1 MDTKLIRI
9 LKKLLGSQIISLQ
22 CLLKGNEKE
31 TESSAD
37 YHLSIVRKK
46 KEKVKEVINSSNE
59 NIVFEQEKGA
69 EKKVERKD
77 LLVSKKALVWDPRVQ
92 HGLLTASQLFN
103 INQWLLSVENDE
115 IDGFKE
121 RDAGGVVK
129 QDEVVVEQDE
139 VVVDAFDKMLDS
151 FQDFGCST
159 KGRRLTTLV

>member
-46 KEKVKEVINSSNE
+46 EEKVKEVINSSNE
-59 NIVFEQEKGA
+59 NIVFEQEKGVK
-69 EKKVERKD
+69 KKVEGKD

-103 INQWLLSVENDE
+103 INQWLLRVENQRPDK
-115 IDGFKE
+115 IDGVEE
-121 RDAGGVVK
+121 REAGQDGEDA
-129 QDEVVVEQDE
+129 
-139 VVVDAFDKMLDS
+139 VVDSFDRMLDT
-151 FQDFGCST
+151 FQDFGCSA

>member
-1 MDTKLIRI
+1 MIRI
-9 LKKLLGSQIISLQ
+9 FKKLLVSQIISLQ

-46 KEKVKEVINSSNE
+46 KEKVKEVINSSNK

-103 INQWLLSVENDE
+103 INQWLLRVENQQPDK
-115 IDGFKE
+115 IDGVEE
-121 RDAGGVVK
+121 REGG
-129 QDEVVVEQDE
+129 QDGEDD
-139 VVVDAFDKMLDS
+139 VVDSFDRMLDT
-151 FQDFGCST
+151 FQDFGCSP

>member
-46 KEKVKEVINSSNE
+46 EEKVKEVINSSND
-59 NIVFEQEKGA
+59 NFVFEHEKGV
-69 EKKVERKD
+69 KKTVKRKD
-77 LLVSKKALVWDPRVQ
+77 LLVSKKALVWDARVQ
-92 HGLLTASQLFN
+92 NGLLTASQLFN
-103 INQWLLSVENDE
+103 INQWLLRVENQRPDKT
-115 IDGFKE
+115 DGVEE
-121 RDAGGVVK
+121 REAGQDGEDAM
-129 QDEVVVEQDE
+129 
-139 VVVDAFDKMLDS
+139 VDSFDRMLDT
-151 FQDFGCST
+151 FQDFGCSA

>member
-46 KEKVKEVINSSNE
+46 EEKVKEVINSSNE
-59 NIVFEQEKGA
+59 NIVFEQEKGVK
-69 EKKVERKD
+69 KKVERKD

-103 INQWLLSVENDE
+103 INQWLLSVENQRPDK
-115 IDGFKE
+115 IDGVEE
-121 RDAGGVVK
+121 REAG
-129 QDEVVVEQDE
+129 QDGED
-139 VVVDAFDKMLDS
+139 VVVDSFDRMLDT
-151 FQDFGCST
+151 FQDFGCSA

>member
-1 MDTKLIRI
+1 MDTKLITI

-46 KEKVKEVINSSNE
+46 KEKVKEVINSSNK

-103 INQWLLSVENDE
+103 INQWLLRVENQQPDK
-115 IDGFKE
+115 IDGVEE
-121 RDAGGVVK
+121 REGG
-129 QDEVVVEQDE
+129 QDGEDD
-139 VVVDAFDKMLDS
+139 VVDSFDRMLDT
-151 FQDFGCST
+151 FQDFGCSA

>member
-46 KEKVKEVINSSNE
+46 EEKVKEVINSSNE
-59 NIVFEQEKGA
+59 NIVFEQEKGVK
-69 EKKVERKD
+69 KKVERKD
-77 LLVSKKALVWDPRVQ
+77 LLVSKKALVWDPRVKN
-92 HGLLTASQLFN
+92 GLLTASQLFN
-103 INQWLLSVENDE
+103 INQWLLSVENQQPDE
-115 IDGFKE
+115 IDGVEEKE
-121 RDAGGVVK
+121 AGQDGEDA
-129 QDEVVVEQDE
+129 
-139 VVVDAFDKMLDS
+139 VVDSFDRMLDS
-151 FQDFGCST
+151 FQDFGCSA

>member
-37 YHLSIVRKK
+37 YYLSIVRKK
-46 KEKVKEVINSSNE
+46 EEKVKEVINSSNE
-59 NIVFEQEKGA
+59 NIVFEQEKGVK
-69 EKKVERKD
+69 KKVEGKD

-103 INQWLLSVENDE
+103 INQWLLSVENQQPDE
-115 IDGFKE
+115 INGVEEREAGQDGE
-121 RDAGGVVK
+121 DA
-129 QDEVVVEQDE
+129 
-139 VVVDAFDKMLDS
+139 VVDSFDRMLDT
-151 FQDFGCST
+151 FQDFGCSA

>member
-46 KEKVKEVINSSNE
+46 EEKVKEIINSSNE
-59 NIVFEQEKGA
+59 NIVFEQEKGV
-69 EKKVERKD
+69 KKKLEGKD

-103 INQWLLSVENDE
+103 INQWLLRVENQQPDE
-115 IDGFKE
+115 IDGVEE
-121 RDAGGVVK
+121 REAGQDGEDA
-129 QDEVVVEQDE
+129 
-139 VVVDAFDKMLDS
+139 VVDSFDRMLDT
-151 FQDFGCST
+151 FQDFGCSA

>member
-46 KEKVKEVINSSNE
+46 KEKVKEVINSSNK

-103 INQWLLSVENDE
+103 INQWLLRVENQQPDK
-115 IDGFKE
+115 IDGVEE
-121 RDAGGVVK
+121 REGG
-129 QDEVVVEQDE
+129 QDGEDD
-139 VVVDAFDKMLDS
+139 VVDSFDRMLDT
-151 FQDFGCST
+151 FQDFGCSA

>member
-46 KEKVKEVINSSNE
+46 EEKVKEVINSSNE
-59 NIVFEQEKGA
+59 NIVFEQEKGVK
-69 EKKVERKD
+69 KKVEGKD

-103 INQWLLSVENDE
+103 INQWLLSVENQQPDE
-115 IDGFKE
+115 INGVEEREAGQDGE
-121 RDAGGVVK
+121 DA
-129 QDEVVVEQDE
+129 
-139 VVVDAFDKMLDS
+139 VVDSFDRMLDT
-151 FQDFGCST
+151 FQDFGCSA

>member
-46 KEKVKEVINSSNE
+46 EEKVKEVINSSNE
-59 NIVFEQEKGA
+59 NIVFEQEKGVK
-69 EKKVERKD
+69 KKVEGKD

-103 INQWLLSVENDE
+103 INQWLLSVENQQPDE
-115 IDGFKE
+115 IDGVEE
-121 RDAGGVVK
+121 READQNGKDA
-129 QDEVVVEQDE
+129 
-139 VVVDAFDKMLDS
+139 VVDSFDRMLDT
-151 FQDFGCST
+151 FQDFGCSA

>member
-9 LKKLLGSQIISLQ
+9 FKKLLGSQIISLQ

-46 KEKVKEVINSSNE
+46 KEKVKEVINSSNK

-103 INQWLLSVENDE
+103 INQWLLSEENQQPDK
-115 IDGFKE
+115 IDGVEE
-121 RDAGGVVK
+121 REGG
-129 QDEVVVEQDE
+129 QDGEDD
-139 VVVDAFDKMLDS
+139 VVDSFDRMLDT
-151 FQDFGCST
+151 FQDFGCSA

>member
-46 KEKVKEVINSSNE
+46 EEKVKEVINSSNE
-59 NIVFEQEKGA
+59 NIVFEQEKGVK
-69 EKKVERKD
+69 KKVEGKD

-103 INQWLLSVENDE
+103 INQWLLSVENQRPDK
-115 IDGFKE
+115 IDGVEE
-121 RDAGGVVK
+121 REAGQDGEDA
-129 QDEVVVEQDE
+129 
-139 VVVDAFDKMLDS
+139 VVDSFDRMLDT
-151 FQDFGCST
+151 FQDFGCSA

>member
-31 TESSAD
+31 TELSAD

-46 KEKVKEVINSSNE
+46 EEKVKEVINSSNE
-59 NIVFEQEKGA
+59 NIVFEQEKGVK
-69 EKKVERKD
+69 KKVEGKD

-92 HGLLTASQLFN
+92 DGLLTANQLFN
-103 INQWLLSVENDE
+103 INQWLLSVENQQPDK
-115 IDGFKE
+115 IDGVEE
-121 RDAGGVVK
+121 REAGQDGEDA
-129 QDEVVVEQDE
+129 
-139 VVVDAFDKMLDS
+139 VVDSFDRMLDT
-151 FQDFGCST
+151 FQDFGCSA

>member
-1 MDTKLIRI
+1 MIRI
-9 LKKLLGSQIISLQ
+9 FKKLLVSQIISLQ

-103 INQWLLSVENDE
+103 INQWLLRVENQQPDK
-115 IDGFKE
+115 IDGVEE
-121 RDAGGVVK
+121 REGG
-129 QDEVVVEQDE
+129 QDGEDD
-139 VVVDAFDKMLDS
+139 VVDSFDRMLDT
-151 FQDFGCST
+151 FQDFGCSP